1 VHDPARLD
9 LGSSAMLVTSK
20 PAPANEKL
28 VFVIDDDAAVRSSL
42 SSLFRSV
49 GLQATTF
56 SSAAEFLSSDKPDVP
71 SCLVLDVRLPG
82 IGGIEFQAELAKA
95 NIRLPIIFITGH
107 GDIPMTVRAMKAGA
121 VEFLTKPFRDQDLL
135 DAVRTGLDRDSA
147 RREREQALSG
157 VVAAYETLTL
167 REKEVF
173 PLVTSGLMNK
183 QIAAQLGV
191 SEITVKVHRGN
202 IMRKMGARSHAALV
216 RMADLLGVRQQES

>member
-1 VHDPARLD
+1 MLD
-9 LGSSAMLVTSK
+9 TSK
-20 PAPANEKL
+20 PAAVNEKR

-56 SSAAEFLSSDKPDVP
+56 SSAAEFLSSHKPDVP

-82 IGGIEFQAELAKA
+82 VGGIEFQAELAKA
-95 NIRLPIIFITGH
+95 NIRVPIIFITGY

-121 VEFLTKPFRDQDLL
+121 IEFLTKPFRDQDLL
-135 DAVRTGLDRDSA
+135 DAVRMGLDRDSA

-157 VVAAYETLTL
+157 VVAAHETLTL

-183 QIAAQLGV
+183 QIAAKLGV

-202 IMRKMGARSHAALV
+202 IMRKMGARSLAALV
-216 RMADLLGVRQQES
+216 RMADLLGIRQQES